1 MRAYHENRYYSSK
14 LPYFICELHNFNFL
28 AHWHTDIEL
37 IYVCEGSITV
47 GINSESRTLHQGDI
61 AICSSGDIHYYDS
74 KNSTSTIL
82 LIIFHPSL
90 IGYTGG
96 WPTDLRFLSPFIDDC
111 NSTNQQVILPNI
123 HQEFTHLVH
132 KIGQE
137 ADANLPYSE
146 NIITGMLHQ
155 LCGLLLRHVPSQGVD
170 IHKDKRRIMNMKIM
184 QEVLDYLEANY
195 MNGVTLEETA
205 KHAKMSL
212 FHFSRFFKN
221 ISGMNYISYLNNLRV
236 EKAVEMIVS
245 TNKTMLEIALECG
258 FTNVRTFNRV
268 FRQIKNCRPTDCR

>member
-1 MRAYHENRYYSSK
+1 MKAYHENRNYSSK
-14 LPYFICELHNFNFL
+14 LPYFICQIHNLNFL

-47 GINSESRTLHQGDI
+47 GINSESRVLHQGDI

-82 LIIFHPSL
+82 LIIFHPSI
-90 IGYTGG
+90 IGCTGG
-96 WPTDLRFLSPFIDDC
+96 WPTDIRFLSPFVNEC
-111 NSTNQQVILPNI
+111 NPSNQHGILPEVR
-123 HQEFTHLVH
+123 QEITNLVH

-137 ADANLPYSE
+137 ADTNLPYSE
-146 NIITGMLHQ
+146 NIITGMLYE
-155 LCGLLLRHVPSQGVD
+155 LCGLLLRHVPSQWAD
-170 IHKDKRRIMNMKIM
+170 MNRDKRRMMNMKIM

-205 KHAKMSL
+205 QHAKMSL

-221 ISGMNYISYLNNLRV
+221 ISGMNYIAYLNNLRV
-236 EKAVEMIVS
+236 EKAEEMIMS